1 MPPLQATDAVG
12 SLPAMSSTDTP
23 GSPTVRDRLAA
34 LVPSGLK
41 DVARPLAR
49 RVGLAAPAPDWWA
62 SAAPVWKPPTSSERR
77 DRFCNVCRWT
87 GSAFLGSPHT
97 ESANC
102 PRCGS
107 IARDRFLLWCYTS
120 RSGKQAGAR
129 VIETS
134 PRLGAEYRSYMQR
147 WFSYRTSDF
156 DLSAHRGD
164 IQLDLQAIDLP
175 DASLDV
181 VLTPHVLEHVPDTGR
196 ALAELFRVIAP
207 GGRMYL
213 QVPLVYGATSVP
225 TTPEFH
231 ADNTPVFFNFGWDLT
246 DQVRAAGFVS
256 TVLVTDEYDAVLR
269 GELDAPDP
277 HGDGFHVDS
286 LLQHVRVDD
295 LTTVADEADARLM
308 GFEPCYHFATWECLR
323 P

>member
-1 MPPLQATDAVG
+1 MPAE
-12 SLPAMSSTDTP
+12 TP
-23 GSPTVRDRLAA
+23 
-34 LVPSGLK
+34 
-41 DVARPLAR
+41 VARSSFRSRVSAVVPADVKDLAR
-49 RVGLAAPAPDWWA
+49 PIARKVGLAAPAEGWWQEA
-62 SAAPVWKPPTSSERR
+62 SPVWKRAKGPELR
-77 DRFCNVCRWT
+77 DRWCNVCRWS
-87 GSAFLGSPHT
+87 GSAFLGSAHT
-97 ESANC
+97 ESAEC
-102 PRCGS
+102 PQCGS
-107 IARDRFLLWCYTS
+107 IARDRFLLWCFTA
-120 RSGKQAGAR
+120 RAGKMRGAR

-134 PRLGAEYRSYMQR
+134 PRLGGEYRSYMQR

-175 DASLDV
+175 DASVDV
-181 VLTPHVLEHVPDTGR
+181 ILTPHVLEHVPDTER

-213 QVPLVYGATSVP
+213 QIPLVYGATAAP

-231 ADNTPVFFNFGWDLT
+231 ADNTPVFWNFGWDLT
-246 DQVRAAGFVS
+246 GMVRAAGFTT
-256 TVLVTDEYDAVLR
+256 TVLVTNEYDLVLR

-277 HGDGFHVDS
+277 HGDGFHVDT
-286 LLQHVRVDD
+286 LIEHVRVAD
-295 LTTVADEADARLM
+295 LTAVADDEQSRRM

>member
-1 MPPLQATDAVG
+1 
-12 SLPAMSSTDTP
+12 MSSAADP
-23 GSPTVRDRLAA
+23 DAPPTLRDRVAA
-34 LVPSGLK
+34 VVPAGLK
-41 DVARPLAR
+41 DAARPLAR
-49 RVGLAAPAPDWWA
+49 RVGLAVPAADWWRA
-62 SAAPVWKPPTSSERR
+62 AAPVWKRPSSQERL
-77 DRFCNVCRWT
+77 DRWCNVCRWT
-87 GSAFLGSPHT
+87 GSAFLGSAHT
-97 ESANC
+97 ESAIC
-102 PRCGS
+102 PQCGS

-120 RSGKQAGAR
+120 RTGKQRGAR

-134 PRLGAEYRSYMQR
+134 PRLGGEYRAYMQR
-147 WFSYRTSDF
+147 WFQYRTSDF

-175 DASLDV
+175 DASVDV
-181 VLTPHVLEHVPDTGR
+181 ILTPHVLEHVPETRR

-213 QVPLVYGATSVP
+213 QVPLVYGQTAAP

-231 ADNTPVFFNFGWDLT
+231 ADNTPVFWNFGWDLT
-246 DQVRAAGFVS
+246 DQVRAAGFTS
-256 TVLVTDEYDAVLR
+256 TVLVTNEYDQVLR
-269 GELDAPDP
+269 GELSEPDP

-286 LLQHVRVDD
+286 LLAHVRVGD
-295 LTTVADEADARLM
+295 LTPGADEEQARRM

>member
-1 MPPLQATDAVG
+1 MSPAADESPSPPVPFRHRVAAVVPTSVKDA
-12 SLPAMSSTDTP
+12 L
-23 GSPTVRDRLAA
+23 
-34 LVPSGLK
+34 
-41 DVARPLAR
+41 RPLAR
-49 RVGLAAPAPDWWA
+49 RVGLAAPVADWWESSPAVWQGA
-62 SAAPVWKPPTSSERR
+62 SRAERA
-77 DRFCNVCRWT
+77 DRWCNICRWT
-87 GSAFLGSPHT
+87 GSAFLGEAHT

-107 IARDRFLLWCYTS
+107 IARDRFLLWCFTS
-120 RSGKQAGAR
+120 RSGRMQGAR

-134 PRLGAEYRSYMQR
+134 PRLGAEYRAYMRR

-164 IQLDLQAIDLP
+164 IQLDLQQIDLP
-175 DASLDV
+175 DASVDV
-181 VLTPHVLEHVPDTGR
+181 ILTPHVLEHVPDTDR
-196 ALAELFRVIAP
+196 ALSELFRVVAP

-213 QVPLVYGATSVP
+213 QVPLVYGRTAAP

-231 ADNTPVFFNFGWDLT
+231 ADNTPVFWNFGWDLT
-246 DQVRAAGFVS
+246 DRVRAAGF
-256 TVLVTDEYDAVLR
+256 TTTALVTNEYADVLR

-286 LLQHVRVDD
+286 LIEHVRVAD
-295 LTTVADEADARLM
+295 LTPVADAEQARRM

>member
-1 MPPLQATDAVG
+1 
-12 SLPAMSSTDTP
+12 MSSAAAPDATP
-23 GSPTVRDRLAA
+23 TLRDRVAA
-34 LVPSGLK
+34 AVPAGVK
-41 DVARPLAR
+41 EAARPLAR
-49 RVGLAAPAPDWWA
+49 KVGLAAPAVGWWQT
-62 SAAPVWKPPTSSERR
+62 AAPVWKRPSSRERH
-77 DRFCNVCRWT
+77 DRWCNVCRWT

-102 PRCGS
+102 PQCGS

-120 RSGKQAGAR
+120 RTGKQRGAQI
-129 VIETS
+129 IETS
-134 PRLGAEYRSYMQR
+134 PRLGGEYRTYMQR
-147 WFSYRTSDF
+147 WFKYRTSDF

-164 IQLDLQAIDLP
+164 IQLDLQEIDLP
-175 DASLDV
+175 DASVDV
-181 VLTPHVLEHVPDTGR
+181 ILTPHVLEHVPDTDR

-213 QVPLVYGATSVP
+213 QVPLVYGQTAAP

-231 ADNTPVFFNFGWDLT
+231 ADNTPVFWNFGWDLT
-246 DQVRAAGFVS
+246 DQVRAAGFIAR
-256 TVLVTDEYDAVLR
+256 VLVTDEYDRVLC
-269 GELDAPDP
+269 GDLSEPDP

-286 LLQHVRVDD
+286 LLAHVRVGD
-295 LTTVADEADARLM
+295 LTPVADEEQSRRM